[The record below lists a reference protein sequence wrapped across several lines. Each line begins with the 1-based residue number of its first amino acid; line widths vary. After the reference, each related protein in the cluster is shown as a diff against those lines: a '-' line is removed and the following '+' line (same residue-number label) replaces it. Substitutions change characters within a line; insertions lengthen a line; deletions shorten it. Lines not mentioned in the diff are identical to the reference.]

1 MPIPEINLNDIL
13 HKGNKPLT
21 VGIAWSIFGITI
33 CPCPVCLMGSLTFLT
48 MGLADKFGVGRLEIV
63 KAIRSEHSAHCKCCD
78 HTEKI
83 KD

>member
-1 MPIPEINLNDIL
+1 MSIPKDKLNDLL

-48 MGLADKFGVGRLEIV
+48 LGLADKFGAGKLEII
-63 KAIRSEHSAHCKCCD
+63 KAIKSEHAAHCENCEHD
-78 HTEKI
+78 EK
-83 KD
+83 